1 MLESNRYPTTE
12 KLLTKKAAA
21 EFMGFPSDRGYK
33 YISELVQKGYI
44 AEVFAPLTPRPRYRL
59 TDLLALAKA
68 KDEK

>member
-1 MLESNRYPTTE
+1 MLEDNRYPTAE

-33 YISELVQKGYI
+33 YIGELVENGYI
-44 AEVFAPLTPRPRYRL
+44 TEVFIPLTPRPRYRL
-59 TDLLALAKA
+59 SDLNALAKA